1 MTIHHTLA
9 PAECAARAMYPETKA
24 GGLDDDRREAQAV
37 RFARTKGE
45 ARRIRLQRVRR
56 GAARFEVVNDL
67 EQKDLTLGRDA

>member
-1 MTIHHTLA
+1 MTTHHTLA

-45 ARRIRLQRVRR
+45 ARRIRLRRVRH
-56 GAARFEVVNDL
+56 GAARLGLGNDL
-67 EQKDLTLGRDA
+67 EQKDLTMGRDV